1 MDTTDET
8 EPIHDLLDQALDQAL
23 DQERD
28 SEGNQ
33 ITRHN
38 QTTSYIGNTTVV
50 INKRFRPPI
59 SSYDDKIIRK
69 YYKHPGLFK
78 CRILNNYDFYL
89 RFYLPRREV
98 IKKYSSSKS
107 KLHMIIMFNGLDESL
122 DIHYKLYDRL
132 GASFAY
138 SGIASVLLPTPFH
151 LGRALTYKKLTV
163 NEKPKVMEPSKSL
176 LENHWFLPVN
186 FVQAIYEFNYLVK
199 LIQCNFDKIT
209 NDPFFVDVAL
219 KSISDDDKH
228 FYELFFGDRDTEISV
243 LGYSLGGLKALACFK
258 YKPDFLKTCVLLNS
272 GGSLRNL
279 KLGPPV
285 MENTKWQDKVVE
297 PLHKERGGRPIKDE
311 HQYFSSWR
319 HSQIVSSVLFE
330 EKQILDDPEC
340 DHNVGKL
347 IIVAGGKDK
356 LVEPESIKRL
366 ESKAHGL
373 NILQVADLGHF
384 IGDDPQFNRWYSRI
398 TNMLIDFFDDQE
410 GEPLSSDATI
420 FLYALLNFCCK
431 DDLSKKLKEKHNIQ
445 EAYDIIC
452 KHTNKE
458 LEKDFSSILRA
469 SYAYFKSVEKFI
481 EKVERSKR
489 KSGLFFGQIALRF
502 IESKDKDAV
511 YIDGLILSEKDK
523 KSGKVLLEKG
533 EITENQIDS
542 ICKTQLD
549 MYRKILELTDVID
562 AQWKGKF
569 RVLLSKAQSGVN
581 YGSNSKQKF
590 QANNK

>member
-1 MDTTDET
+1 MRPTAKHAII
-8 EPIHDLLDQALDQAL
+8 PIHDLLDQ
-23 DQERD
+23 EMGFRD
-28 SEGNQ
+28 
-33 ITRHN
+33 N
-38 QTTSYIGNTTVV
+38 QTTGYIGNTTVV

-59 SSYDDKIIRK
+59 SSYDEEKIRRYCK
-69 YYKHPGLFK
+69 KPSLFNCK
-78 CRILNNYDFYL
+78 ILNNYDFYL

-98 IKKYSSSKS
+98 IKKYSLHKS

-151 LGRALTYKKLTV
+151 LDRALIYKNLTV
-163 NEKPKVMEPSKSL
+163 NGKPKVKEPSKSL

-186 FVQAIYEFNYLVK
+186 FAQAIYEFNYLVK
-199 LIQCNFDKIT
+199 LIQCNFEEIT
-209 NDPFFVDVAL
+209 DDAFFDDVAL
-219 KSISDDDKH
+219 KSISNEEKH
-228 FYELFFGDRDTEISV
+228 FYELFFGDRVTEISV

-285 MENTKWQDKVVE
+285 MENTKWQNEVVE
-297 PLHKERGGRPIKDE
+297 PLHKERGGPPINDE
-311 HQYFSSWR
+311 HKYFSSWR

-366 ESKAHGL
+366 ESEAHGL

-431 DDLSKKLKEKHNIQ
+431 DDLSKKLKEKHNIR
-445 EAYDIIC
+445 ETYDIIS
-452 KHTNKE
+452 KYTNEE
-458 LEKDFSSILRA
+458 LKKDFSSILRA
-469 SYAYFKSVEKFI
+469 SHAYFKSVEKFI
-481 EKVERSKR
+481 EKVERFKR
-489 KSGLFFGQIALRF
+489 KSGLFFGQIALPFTRSQS
-502 IESKDKDAV
+502 EKS
-511 YIDGLILSEKDK
+511 IDGLISSEKDK
-523 KSGKVLLEKG
+523 KSGMVLLEKG
-533 EITENQIDS
+533 EIAENQIDF
-542 ICKTQLD
+542 ICKKQLD
-549 MYRKILELTDVID
+549 MYLKILESTDVID
-562 AQWKGKF
+562 AQWKEKF
-569 RVLLSKAQSGVN
+569 LAVMKAN
-581 YGSNSKQKF
+581 SNPT
-590 QANNK
+590 

>member
-1 MDTTDET
+1 MRPTAKHAII
-8 EPIHDLLDQALDQAL
+8 PIHDLLDQ
-23 DQERD
+23 EMGFRD
-28 SEGNQ
+28 
-33 ITRHN
+33 N
-38 QTTSYIGNTTVV
+38 QTTGYIGNTTVV

-59 SSYDDKIIRK
+59 SSYDEEKIRRYCK
-69 YYKHPGLFK
+69 KPNLFNCK
-78 CRILNNYDFYL
+78 ILNNYDFYL

-98 IKKYSSSKS
+98 IKKYSLHKS

-151 LGRALTYKKLTV
+151 LDRALIYKNLTV
-163 NEKPKVMEPSKSL
+163 NGKPKVKEPSKSL

-186 FVQAIYEFNYLVK
+186 FAQAIYEFNYLVK
-199 LIQCNFDKIT
+199 LIQCNFEEIT
-209 NDPFFVDVAL
+209 DDPFFDDVAL
-219 KSISDDDKH
+219 KSISNEEKH
-228 FYELFFGDRDTEISV
+228 FYELFFGDRVTEISV

-285 MENTKWQDKVVE
+285 MENTKWQNAVVE
-297 PLHKERGGRPIKDE
+297 PLHRQRGGPSTNAE
-311 HQYFSSWR
+311 HKYFSSWR

-431 DDLSKKLKEKHNIQ
+431 DDLSKKLKEKHNIC
-445 EAYDIIC
+445 EAYDIIGKC
-452 KHTNKE
+452 TNEQLKQ
-458 LEKDFSSILRA
+458 DFSSILRA
-469 SYAYFKSVEKFI
+469 SHAYFISVEKLI
-481 EKVERSKR
+481 EKVERFKR
-489 KSGLFFGQIALRF
+489 KSGLFFGQIALPF
-502 IESKDKDAV
+502 TKSQNEKS
-511 YIDGLILSEKDK
+511 IDGLISSEKDK
-523 KSGKVLLEKG
+523 KSGMVLLEKG
-533 EITENQIDS
+533 EIAENQIGF

-549 MYRKILELTDVID
+549 MYLKILESTDVID
-562 AQWKGKF
+562 AQWKEKF
-569 RVLLSKAQSGVN
+569 LAVMKAN
-581 YGSNSKQKF
+581 SNPT
-590 QANNK
+590 